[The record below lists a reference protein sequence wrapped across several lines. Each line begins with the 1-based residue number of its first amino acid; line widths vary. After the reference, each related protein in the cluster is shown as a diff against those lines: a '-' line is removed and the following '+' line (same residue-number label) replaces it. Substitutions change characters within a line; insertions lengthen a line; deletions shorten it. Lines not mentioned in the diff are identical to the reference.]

1 MTTGGE
7 TVATFSSTSTA
18 QATNHSPQNVIF
30 VVKVSKLCNL
40 RCRYC
45 YEYSQ
50 LSNSQR
56 MSLEQLAQIF
66 HRIDDYYHTRSPA
79 TRITFVWHGGEP
91 MLVPPTYY
99 YRAFELQ
106 RQIFS
111 ENIRVKNS
119 VQTNLTILD
128 EPRLALLQHGFDHV
142 GVSIDLFGDL
152 RVDAGGRS
160 RQDVVLTNI
169 DRLRDAGRSFGC
181 ITVLTKSNLHCVSA
195 IYSFYEERGMNFR
208 VLPLFPGERSD
219 QHKGYQITA
228 PDTVKAFQE
237 LVDLMFGREPI
248 IHVEP
253 LGTYIRNALL
263 FLSSGLQPHYYR
275 RDVSE
280 RFFIID
286 TDGSTYAYADVYDP
300 TYCYGNIFRC
310 SMEELLSSAGRQRS
324 LEAAYTRVRDQCLH
338 CRYYGACDGEP
349 VTEKL
354 TESPDIY
361 KNGVRECIV
370 EKSTISY
377 IIDKIRQ
384 AELVDNAGYLVPLQ

>member
-1 MTTGGE
+1 MAFFRSGS
-7 TVATFSSTSTA
+7 AA
-18 QATNHSPQNVIF
+18 QETNHGPHNVIF

-50 LSNSQR
+50 LSDR
-56 MSLEQLAQIF
+56 RRISLEQLSQMF
-66 HRIDDYYHTRSPA
+66 HRIDDYYRIHSTA

-91 MLVPPTYY
+91 LLVSPTYY

-106 RQIFS
+106 SQIFS
-111 ENIRVKNS
+111 QNIRVKNS

-128 EPRLALLQHGFDHV
+128 ESRLELLRNGFDDV
-142 GVSIDLFGDL
+142 GVSIDLFGNL
-152 RVDAGGRS
+152 RVDVAGRS

-169 DRLRDAGRSFGC
+169 DRLRAAGRPFGC
-181 ITVLTKSNLHCVSA
+181 ITVLTKSNLQDVSA
-195 IYSFYEERGMNFR
+195 IYSFYEKRGMNFR

-219 QHKGYQITA
+219 QHEGYEITA
-228 PDTVKAFQE
+228 PETVAAFEE
-237 LVDLMFGREPI
+237 LVDLMFAREPI
-248 IHVEP
+248 ILVEP

-263 FLSSGLQPHYYR
+263 FLSCGSQPRYYR
-275 RDVSE
+275 RDLSE

-300 TYCYGNIFRC
+300 TYCYGNIFRS

-324 LEAAYTRVRDQCLH
+324 LEQAYARVRDQCAH

-349 VTEKL
+349 VAEKL
-354 TESPDIY
+354 NESPDLY
-361 KNGVRECIV
+361 RSGVRECIV
-370 EKSTISY
+370 EKRTTTY

-384 AELVDNAGYLVPLQ
+384 AGLVDDAGCLVSLQ